1 MRAQDLKIPFVM
13 GAVAVLL
20 LGVVGWAQQT
30 EYSEN
35 QRMNMESHVGSRTGH
50 ASVGQNIY
58 KRFCIGCHGELG
70 DGLGENA
77 MWIDPKPRNFTIA
90 IFRCRSTP
98 TGTLPLDSD
107 LYDTIGRGMLN
118 SNMPH
123 WLPLKDQDRVDLV
136 AYVKHFSPRW
146 VTEKP
151 GTPIVIPP
159 EPAVSAD
166 RIKEGRVLYQKLECW
181 KCHGVTG
188 RANGPSADTLT
199 DDENR
204 PIKPFNFH
212 DSQRFKC
219 GATDRDMYKDFMTGL
234 DGSPMPSFADNVT
247 PDQAW
252 DLVQY
257 LRTLQPEETQEK
269 QIARQLGL
277 TPIDPRQ
284 PLPSDSDTAPVQSQP
299 NNPGSQPP
307 PQTPANPPSPPQTSS
322 NPRSAWPHSG
332 SSQSN
337 NSGQ

>member
-1 MRAQDLKIPFVM
+1 MRTQNLKSRLWLS
-13 GAVAVLL
+13 AVAVLVL
-20 LGVVGWAQQT
+20 RIIGPAQQT

-35 QRMNMESHVGSRTGH
+35 QRLNMESHVGGMTGH
-50 ASVGQNIY
+50 ATVGQPLY
-58 KRFCIGCHGELG
+58 KRFCIGCHGDLG
-70 DGLGENA
+70 DGQGENA
-77 MWIDPKPRNFTIA
+77 QWIDPKPRNFTIA

-118 SNMPH
+118 SNMPQ
-123 WLPLKDQDRVDLV
+123 WRPLTNEDRVNLV

-151 GTPIVIPP
+151 GTPIVIPA
-159 EPAVSAD
+159 EPPVTAD
-166 RIKEGRVLYQKLECW
+166 RIKAGRVLFQKLECW

-188 RANGPSADTLT
+188 RGNGPSADTLT

-219 GATDRDMYKDFMTGL
+219 GSTDEAMYKDFMTGL
-234 DGSPMPSFADNVT
+234 DGSPMPSFSDNVT

-252 DLVQY
+252 DLVMY

-277 TPIDPRQ
+277 TPINPLV
-284 PLPSDSDTAPVQSQP
+284 PLPDDSGQQAPS
-299 NNPGSQPP
+299 NPPAATPP
-307 PQTPANPPSPPQTSS
+307 AQTTPPANPPSTS
-322 NPRSAWPHSG
+322 P
-332 SSQSN
+332 QSN
-337 NSGQ
+337 AGKR

>member
-1 MRAQDLKIPFVM
+1 MRTRILRSRLILSV
-13 GAVAVLL
+13 VAVLV
-20 LGVVGWAQQT
+20 LGIAGWAQQT

-35 QRMNMESHVGSRTGH
+35 QRLNMESHVGSMTGH
-50 ASVGQNIY
+50 ARVGQPIY

-70 DGLGENA
+70 DGQGENA
-77 MWIDPKPRNFTIA
+77 QWIDPKPRNFTIA

-123 WLPLKDQDRVDLV
+123 WLPLTDEDRVNLV

-146 VTEKP
+146 LTEKP

-159 EPAVSAD
+159 EPPVTAD
-166 RIKEGRVLYQKLECW
+166 RIRAGRVLFQKLECW

-188 RANGPSADTLT
+188 RGNGPSAPTLT

-204 PIKPFNFH
+204 PILPFNFH

-219 GATDRDMYKDFMTGL
+219 GSSDAAMYKDFMTGL
-234 DGSPMPSFADNVT
+234 DGSPMPSFSDNVK
-247 PDQAW
+247 PDEAW
-252 DLVQY
+252 ELVMY
-257 LRTLQPEETQEK
+257 LRTLQPDDTKEK

-277 TPIDPRQ
+277 TPINPNE
-284 PLPSDSDTAPVQSQP
+284 PLPDTSAPSDSGQPAPS
-299 NNPGSQPP
+299 
-307 PQTPANPPSPPQTSS
+307 TPANPPANNSTPAPSS
-322 NPRSAWPHSG
+322 NPPQG
-332 SSQSN
+332 N
-337 NSGQ
+337 NSGNR